1 MKRNSLMEECLQQIS
16 PEIKAEVDFSIKI
29 SKRLF
34 DVMEK
39 LGLTQRELARMLDKN
54 ETEISRWMQGTHNF
68 TLQTIQ
74 KIESTL
80 GMKILQV
87 VGYDFDEIEYKDVV
101 EKRIV
106 IVYTKRHASYDLNNE
121 ISFNYSSVGRKTDL
135 IGSC

>member
-1 MKRNSLMEECLQQIS
+1 MEECLQQIS

-106 IVYTKRHASYDLNNE
+106 IVYTKRHASYDLNKE

>member
-106 IVYTKRHASYDLNNE
+106 IVYTKRHASYDLNKE
-121 ISFNYSSVGRKTDL
+121 ISYYYSSVGRKTDL

>member
-106 IVYTKRHASYDLNNE
+106 IVYTKRHASYDL
-121 ISFNYSSVGRKTDL
+121 IIVVSGVKQ
-135 IGSC
+135 I

>member
-106 IVYTKRHASYDLNNE
+106 IVYTKRHASYDLNKE